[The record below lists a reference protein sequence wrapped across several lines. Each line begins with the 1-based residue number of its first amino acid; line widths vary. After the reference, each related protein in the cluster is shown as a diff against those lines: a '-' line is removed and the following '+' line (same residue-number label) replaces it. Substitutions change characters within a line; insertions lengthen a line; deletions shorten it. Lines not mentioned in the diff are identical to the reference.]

1 MAWLNYHHL
10 YYFWT
15 AVRKGSIVA
24 ACESLRLAPST
35 VSAQIHALE
44 KQLGHKLMR
53 RSGKRL
59 IATEAGEFV
68 YRYAD
73 EIFALGEDLLAAA
86 HEGGPWKPQRVFVGI
101 VDALPEAA
109 GTLVDRTCP
118 SPEGAG
124 PGYLPAGDGWTVAST
139 AGIGRVWTWF
149 SRIRQRL
156 VPSAYMRTVACW
168 VSRELRFLPQ
178 ENWRKYYRKSFPR
191 SLQGAPLLI
200 PTENTSLR
208 VRLDQWLES
217 KSIRPTIIGEFE
229 DHAMLRAFAES
240 GEGIVPIPSLVKRQF
255 LRGGLLEEVG
265 KTDEIRIQFYGITTE
280 RKLKYPPVVAICER
294 PQRAS

>member
-44 KQLGHKLMR
+44 NQLGHKLMR

-59 IATEAGEFV
+59 VATEAGEFV

-73 EIFALGEDLLAAA
+73 EIFSLGQDLLAAA

-101 VDALPEAA
+101 VDALPKLLAHWLIE
-109 GTLVDRTCP
+109 
-118 SPEGAG
+118 
-124 PGYLPAGDGWTVAST
+124 PALRLKERARVICRQGT
-139 AGIGRVWTWF
+139 AGQLLAQLALGELDVVLSDSPASSAVRVHAY
-149 SRIRQRL
+149 SRML
-156 VPSAYMRTVACW
+156 GESGVA
-168 VSRELRFLPQ
+168 FLASGKLA
-178 ENWRKYYRKSFPR
+178 RIYRKRFPG

-208 VRLDQWLES
+208 QSLDQWLES

-255 LRGGLLEEVG
+255 LRGGSLEVVG